1 WKFGTVKKDG
11 SPIGPNGCNGPN
23 DPNYLITIPV
33 ADVFFDP
40 PVPKIAYVPLAP
52 PPPAVMNTNFTID
65 LYEVQQI
72 VLESQQ
78 K

>member
-11 SPIGPNGCNGPN
+11 SPIGPNGCNCLD

-52 PPPAVMNTNFTID
+52 PPPAVMTTNFTID

-72 VLESQQ
+72 VLNSQQ